1 MNKKIIKKLV
11 ETSNLTDIELK
22 ELLENDSLDE
32 ELYIEADRVRKEKYG
47 IDVYIRGLIE
57 FTNYCKNNCY
67 YCGLRAENR
76 EIERYRLSK
85 EDILH
90 CCNEGYT
97 LGYRTFVLQ
106 GGEDF
111 FYTDEKICDIISS
124 IKNLHSDVAVTLSIG
139 EKNEESY
146 LAYKKAGADRY
157 LLRHETANENHYSK
171 LHPQNM
177 SLENRKNCLKTL
189 KKLGY
194 QVGSGFM
201 VGSPFQTTENII
213 EDIRFLQELSP
224 DMIGIGP
231 YITHHN
237 TPFKNQKNG
246 SLKLTLKLLSILR
259 LMFPYVLLPATT
271 ALGTISPNGRELGLK
286 AGANVVM
293 PNLSPKSVR
302 KKYEIYE
309 NKICT
314 GEESAQCRRC
324 LEKRIESAGYKITIA
339 KGDVKR

>member
-67 YCGLRAENR
+67 YCGLRAENK

-85 EDILH
+85 EDILN
-90 CCNEGYT
+90 CCNEGYR

-106 GGEDF
+106 GGEDL

-124 IKNLHSDVAVTLSIG
+124 IKNLHGDVAVTLSIG

-259 LMFPYVLLPATT
+259 LMCPYVLQQHL
-271 ALGTISPNGRELGLK
+271 ALYHLME
-286 AGANVVM
+286 
-293 PNLSPKSVR
+293 
-302 KKYEIYE
+302 E
-309 NKICT
+309 NW
-314 GEESAQCRRC
+314 
-324 LEKRIESAGYKITIA
+324 
-339 KGDVKR
+339 D